1 MACYIEGIEMF
12 EKVSII
18 IPVYKQETE
27 LETLLADLA
36 TVKDSAEIIIKSEG
50 SRAKSLNAGAASA
63 TRPFLWFL
71 HADSR
76 INEQNLHALS
86 LTLKEKP
93 DALHYFD
100 LAFGKDGPAL
110 TVFNAWGANWR
121 SRLFGVPYGD
131 QGFCLSK
138 EQFTKAGSYP
148 EDVPYGEDLMFV
160 WHARQSGIRLNRLP
174 SKLLTSAR
182 KYGQQGWLKLTLLYQ
197 WRWIGMSIP
206 EALKMIRA
214 KT

>member
-18 IPVYKQETE
+18 IPVYNQETE
-27 LETLLADLA
+27 LERLLADLA
-36 TVKDSAEIIIKSEG
+36 PVKDSAEIIVKSEG

-76 INEQNLHALS
+76 INEQNLNALS
-86 LTLKEKP
+86 LALKEKP

-138 EQFTKAGSYP
+138 AQFTKTGGYP

-160 WHARQSGIRLNRLP
+160 WHARQSGIWLNRLP

-182 KYGQQGWLKLTLLYQ
+182 KYSQRGWLKLTLLYQ

-206 EALKMIRA
+206 EALKMVRA

>member
-12 EKVSII
+12 EMVSII
-18 IPVYKQETE
+18 IPVCNQETE
-27 LETLLADLA
+27 LERLLADLA
-36 TVKDSAEIIIKSEG
+36 PVKDSIEIIIKSEG

-86 LTLKEKP
+86 LALKEKP
-93 DALHYFD
+93 DDLHYFD
-100 LAFGKDGPAL
+100 LAFSKDGPAL

-138 EQFTKAGSYP
+138 EQFVKANGYP
-148 EDVPYGEDLMFV
+148 DDVPYGEDLIFV
-160 WHARQSGIRLNRLP
+160 WHARQAGIRLNHLP

-182 KYGQQGWLKLTLLYQ
+182 KYSQRGWLKLTLLCQ

-206 EALKMIRA
+206 EALKMVRGR
-214 KT
+214 T